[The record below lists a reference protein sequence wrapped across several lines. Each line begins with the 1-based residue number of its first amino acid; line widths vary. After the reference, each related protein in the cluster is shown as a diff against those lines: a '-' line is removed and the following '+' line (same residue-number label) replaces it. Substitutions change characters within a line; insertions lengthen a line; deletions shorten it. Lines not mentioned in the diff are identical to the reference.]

1 MVQIIEEQRKPT
13 FKDQLMSGLAQGSQV
28 AATEVPR
35 FFGEKL
41 MQAERQ
47 KRQAL
52 EDEQIGQLIGQ
63 DIRGIQDPKLRQIIV
78 QNQLKSQGANA
89 GKTASFQS
97 ALSTINRMREIGSR
111 GRLGKTL
118 TRGIFGG
125 EQAKERGEYEQLGK
139 SLIQYATSIPIRNRI
154 EFETLA
160 EKLYDPSIRD
170 KEREGILNAME
181 RIVSNSLQEAG
192 GFQPT
197 PQERKPTERPPLSSF
212 HR

>member
-13 FKDQLMSGLAQGSQV
+13 FRDQLMSGLSQGSQT
-28 AATEVPR
+28 ASTEIPR

-41 MQAERQ
+41 MEAERR
-47 KRQAL
+47 KRQAM

-63 DIRGIQDPKLRQIIV
+63 DVRGIQDPKLRQIIV

-97 ALSTINRMREIGSR
+97 ALSTIKRMREIGSR

-118 TRGIFGG
+118 TRGVFGG

-160 EKLYDPSIRD
+160 EKLYDPSVRD
-170 KEREGILNAME
+170 KEREGILDAME
-181 RIVSNSLQEAG
+181 RIVSNSLNEAG
-192 GFQPT
+192 GFQMGSQQKQT
-197 PQERKPTERPPLSSF
+197 SERPPLSSF